1 MSIQDCPS
9 QAKTSLRDPPE
20 SLRLA
25 NGLSVKLLHL
35 PDAVRAA
42 ALVRVAAGSHDAP
55 PEYPGL
61 AHFLEHL
68 LFLGSAGFAVPEGL
82 LAYVRAC
89 GGQVNASTRERHT
102 EYFFEAP
109 AGRLADGLA
118 RLCDM
123 LARPQLEVAAQ
134 LAEREVLQAEFVAR
148 GQDRDTLID
157 AALGQALAA
166 GHPCSAFHAGNRD
179 SLKVEDEA
187 FQQALRGFHQRFYQA
202 GQMTLW
208 LVGPQP
214 LAELRDL
221 AQRYGAQLGAAPAV
235 SQSAAQAL
243 LPLRSQAIE
252 LQVPSGLPRLSLGF
266 ALPAVPAGF
275 AQTLDFLDTWLS
287 HEGEGGLLEAL
298 RSRGCC
304 DGVQLRLAYSYAG
317 QALLVIDCELMQHT
331 DAARAGIREAL
342 FDWLA
347 FFARQADG
355 QGLQREYSAIV
366 AQRLRGFSPLQL
378 AQYWADRQAGDEALN
393 ADQSQALR
401 QLLAQMQPAHLV
413 DLSSSCAAVEG
424 ERQVGFS
431 LRMRTRSRP
440 AATAESWCWRLPEA
454 NPLLRPRG
462 TVAGPV
468 AEPAP
473 AFEGLRWLA
482 APAEREGGEAVLY
495 LGWEFATAP
504 PAGGFEVLQVAL
516 RGYQQLAR
524 QAGVTVR
531 LESLGAVWQVQFS
544 GAAALLPAA
553 LEAFV
558 AVLESLPATA
568 WEQGLRRHA
577 ERAQHGASELLIRQ
591 LWQRLPELFTVLEPS
606 ASAPLATTTSLASC
620 WQQSRLQ
627 GLAVG
632 LSSSQ
637 RAVLDALF
645 WRLPGCVGAGARGP
659 AALLSGQHWRD
670 AGQPARETALLLFC
684 PVPDRQAQT
693 QVAWHL
699 LAQWLGSAFFQRL
712 RTELQ
717 LGYAVFCGFHQV
729 ATQHGLLFAVQ
740 SPTASAAEILR
751 HIEAFLDAQSV
762 PLASLDA
769 ARFNQLRDNLREQLL
784 SQAAS
789 VSGLAAQAWAALLA
803 GQAADWPQQLQA
815 QLAALQPADLLRHYQ
830 LLRAAKGGWQV
841 LANAASPGAAWQRQ
855 N

>member
-9 QAKTSLRDPPE
+9 HAKTFFGEPPE

-25 NGLSVKLLHL
+25 NGLSVKLLHM
-35 PDAVRAA
+35 PGAVRAA

-89 GGQVNASTRERHT
+89 GGQVNASTRERQT

-134 LAEREVLQAEFVAR
+134 LAEREVLQAEFLAR
-148 GQDRDTLID
+148 GQDRDTLVD
-157 AALGQALAA
+157 AALGQALAT
-166 GHPCSAFHAGNRD
+166 GHPCSAFHAGNSD

-187 FQQALRGFHQRFYQA
+187 FQQALRGFHRRFYQA

-243 LPLRSQAIE
+243 LPLRCQALE

-275 AQTLDFLDTWLS
+275 AQALDFLDTWLS
-287 HEGEGGLLEAL
+287 HEGEGGLLDAL
-298 RSRGCC
+298 RARGCC

-317 QALLVIDCELMQHT
+317 QALLVIDCELLQST
-331 DAARAGIREAL
+331 DAARARIRAAL
-342 FDWLA
+342 FDWLG

-355 QGLQREYSAIV
+355 QELQREYSSIV

-378 AQYWADRQAGDEALN
+378 AQYWTDRQAGDEALN
-393 ADQSQALR
+393 ADPSQALR
-401 QLLAQMQPAHLV
+401 HLLAQLRPAHLLE
-413 DLSSSCAAVEG
+413 LSSSCAEVG
-424 ERQVGFS
+424 DERQVGFS
-431 LRMRTRSRP
+431 LRMRSTSQS
-440 AATAESWCWRLPEA
+440 AASAESWRWRLPEA
-454 NPLLRPRG
+454 NPILRPRG
-462 TVAGPV
+462 AVS
-468 AEPAP
+468 EPAPGP
-473 AFEGLRWLA
+473 AFEGLHWLA

-495 LGWEFATAP
+495 LGWEFSTAP

-524 QAGVTVR
+524 EAGVTVR
-531 LESLGAVWQVQFS
+531 LEPLGAVWQVQFS

-558 AVLESLPATA
+558 AVLELLPATA
-568 WEQGLRRHA
+568 WEQGLRRYA
-577 ERAQHGASELLIRQ
+577 ERAQHGASEPLIRQ

-606 ASAPLATTTSLASC
+606 AGAPLATPTSLASC
-620 WQQSRLQ
+620 WQQARLQ

-670 AGQPARETALLLFC
+670 AGQPACETALLLFC
-684 PVPDRQAQT
+684 PVPDRQAAT
-693 QVAWHL
+693 HVAWRL
-699 LAQWLGSAFFQRL
+699 LAQWLESAFFQRL

-717 LGYAVFCGFHQV
+717 LGYAVFCGFHPV
-729 ATQHGLLFAVQ
+729 ATQPGLLFAVQ

-751 HIEAFLDAQSV
+751 HIEAFLDAQSL

-769 ARFNQLRDNLREQLL
+769 ARFSQLRDNLREQLL

-789 VSGLAAQAWAALLA
+789 VPGLAAQAWAALLA
-803 GQAADWPQQLQA
+803 GQPADCPQQLQA
-815 QLAALQPADLLRHYQ
+815 QLSALQPEDLLRHYR
-830 LLRAAKGGWQV
+830 LLRAARGGWHV
-841 LANAASPGAAWQRQ
+841 LANAASPDASWQRQ